1 MLSQLLEQKARQRQL
16 RNERDREYSII
27 ENAKCIITE
36 AIGVEVDSSQH
47 ILSQLE
53 EAINKFNEDA
63 SGQEKLIE
71 RASKKFDNKVL
82 EHIAQNIAVNQVALT
97 SVLTDIENSF
107 NKVTSFFA
115 KLCDITE
122 FTKGIKEKLNK
133 IDEDL
138 KVSAQNLK
146 LDPSSSSSH
155 HLRIKFL
162 SEKQAEL
169 LREEARIRTTL
180 VDIQNMILPC
190 MDSMQKH
197 ISYSKTLLHN
207 NTFSIADHV
216 IELSAEVQVA
226 LSTCK
231 FLQENWHKTLQHILQ
246 VHSEFISHFGITL

>member
-1 MLSQLLEQKARQRQL
+1 M
-16 RNERDREYSII
+16 
-27 ENAKCIITE
+27 
-36 AIGVEVDSSQH
+36 
-47 ILSQLE
+47 
-53 EAINKFNEDA
+53 
-63 SGQEKLIE
+63 
-71 RASKKFDNKVL
+71 
-82 EHIAQNIAVNQVALT
+82 
-97 SVLTDIENSF
+97 ENSF
-107 NKVTSFFA
+107 NNVTSLFA
-115 KLCDITE
+115 KLCDVTE
-122 FTKGIKEKLNK
+122 YTKGIREKLIK

-180 VDIQNMILPC
+180 VDIQNMILPS

-197 ISYSKTLLHN
+197 ITYSKTLIHDN
-207 NTFSIADHV
+207 NFSIADHV

-231 FLQENWHKTLQHILQ
+231 ILQENWDKTLQLILQ
-246 VHSEFISHFGITL
+246 VHSEFISHFGVSI